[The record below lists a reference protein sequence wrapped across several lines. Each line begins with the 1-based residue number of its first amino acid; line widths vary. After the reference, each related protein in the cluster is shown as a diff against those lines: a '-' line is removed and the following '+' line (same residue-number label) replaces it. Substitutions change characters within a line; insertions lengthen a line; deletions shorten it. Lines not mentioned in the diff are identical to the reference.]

1 MLTVPLAV
9 LGALL
14 ALFGWGTLSPLFGG
28 TGLGATLN
36 LYSQIGIVIPDRHR
50 HQERHPDRRICQSA
64 ARCRSQYQRSRGR
77 AAILRLRPILMTS
90 LSTAIGAMPLVLAS
104 GAGANSRFTIGLVI
118 VAGVSLATL
127 LTLFVVPSFYR
138 LLAGYT
144 RSPRR

>member
-1 MLTVPLAV
+1 
-9 LGALL
+9 
-14 ALFGWGTLSPLFGG
+14 
-28 TGLGATLN
+28 
-36 LYSQIGIVIPDRHR
+36 
-50 HQERHPDRRICQSA
+50 
-64 ARCRSQYQRSRGR
+64 

-144 RSPRR
+144 RSPEALTREIEGLDKLTPAA